1 MLSDLQSLNSVLLN
15 LVGNAVKFTDA
26 GSVVVRLDLLEQEA
40 DAYRVRFSV
49 EDTGIGIAPEFVSRV
64 FEPFFQVETGSV
76 RKYGGTGLG
85 MSIAMAHVRRM
96 GGELQVA
103 SIPGEGTRFWFE
115 LRLQT
120 TTMPEAATT
129 NAAAKIVRGK
139 WILVADDNRT
149 NLLLIAQMLESDGH
163 SVVAVESGEAAL
175 EALASADFDLVFL
188 DFNMHDIDGAS
199 VYETYRFG
207 CLDAAP
213 TYFVTADTSV
223 VTAQRLES
231 LGAAGVIYKPVT
243 FDKLRAAVSGQFGE
257 DADEEAP
264 IATQRPAPHLR
275 PIPVEYLDPSAIAT
289 LREVRDTPE
298 FLRRMIAEGTADIE
312 RIDQALSLALM
323 TRELTA
329 VHRQAHALR
338 GVSLSVG
345 AVRVAALAD
354 RLMKIGQRELEDTA
368 DERMADLRK
377 SVDLSLAALESLGET
392 IRTQGTANAG

>member
-1 MLSDLQSLNSVLLN
+1 MEKEPRGR
-15 LVGNAVKFTDA
+15 LVTDA
-26 GSVVVRLDLLEQEA
+26 AE
-40 DAYRVRFSV
+40 
-49 EDTGIGIAPEFVSRV
+49 
-64 FEPFFQVETGSV
+64 
-76 RKYGGTGLG
+76 
-85 MSIAMAHVRRM
+85 
-96 GGELQVA
+96 
-103 SIPGEGTRFWFE
+103 
-115 LRLQT
+115 
-120 TTMPEAATT
+120 
-129 NAAAKIVRGK
+129 
-139 WILVADDNRT
+139 
-149 NLLLIAQMLESDGH
+149 
-163 SVVAVESGEAAL
+163 
-175 EALASADFDLVFL
+175 
-188 DFNMHDIDGAS
+188 
-199 VYETYRFG
+199 
-207 CLDAAP
+207 
-213 TYFVTADTSV
+213 
-223 VTAQRLES
+223 
-231 LGAAGVIYKPVT
+231 
-243 FDKLRAAVSGQFGE
+243 LRAAVSGQFGE

-264 IATQRPAPHLR
+264 IATQRPARHLR

-298 FLRRMIAEGTADIE
+298 FLHRMIAEGTADIE